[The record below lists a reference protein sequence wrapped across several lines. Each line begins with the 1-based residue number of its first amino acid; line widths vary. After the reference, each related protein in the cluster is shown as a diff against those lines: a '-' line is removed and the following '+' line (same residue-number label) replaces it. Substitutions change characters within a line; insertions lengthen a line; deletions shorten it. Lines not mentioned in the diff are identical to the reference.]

1 MATAHLLHSKDMARL
16 SHDEAKRQIEALRR
30 EIRRHNYLYYVKNQP
45 EISDEEYDRLF
56 ETLKQLEKALP
67 ELITPDSPTQRVGAE
82 PCQEFPVVEH
92 IAPMLSLDATRQE
105 AELRRF
111 DERVRKALGGQVR
124 YILEEK
130 FDGASVELVY
140 QNGVLARAA
149 TRGDG
154 RKGEGIIENVK
165 TIRSVPL
172 RLHDDERTVP
182 SFLALRGEVIMNI
195 SAFEAL
201 NRQLLEAGNEPFANP
216 RNAAAGSLR
225 QLDPRITADRRLDLI
240 VYEVVAADGQK
251 FATDTMALDA
261 LHAWG
266 LRVPEKIGVA
276 STIDAVMASHVRW
289 AEERDKLPY
298 QIDGI
303 VIKVDDL
310 DVREKL
316 GSTTHHP
323 RWALAYKFE
332 PRREVTRVEDIVVQV
347 GRTGTL
353 TPVALMRPVE
363 VGGVTVSRASL
374 HNRVEI
380 QRKDV
385 RVGDLVRIQRAGDV
399 IPEVAERMDE
409 PGRKRQPSF
418 TMPAKCPSCGTQV
431 LLQGPYTIC
440 PNHFGC
446 QAQLKRRIQHFASK
460 EALDIEHLGMETV
473 SALVDRHLVQDLSG
487 LFRLTAH
494 GLLRLDSFA
503 ERSAGQLVDAIQRS
517 KHVELQR
524 FLYALGIPE
533 VGGAVARDLAHRF
546 RSLDAVRY
554 ASRQELETVPGIGPK
569 LSQAIHDF
577 FADERNQQAIEAL
590 LKAGLQVIEP
600 KAPTKRPLD
609 GKTVVFTGTLD
620 RFARN
625 EAKRRVESL
634 GARVTSS
641 VSRET
646 DYVVVGKDP
655 GQKLDAAKEQGV
667 KILTES
673 QFVALLYEA
682 GAKM

>member
-1 MATAHLLHSKDMARL
+1 MATAQLLHSKDMARL
-16 SHDEAKRQIEALRR
+16 SHDEAKQQIEARRR
-30 EIRRHNYLYYVKNQP
+30 EIRRHNHLYYVKNQP

-56 ETLKQLEKALP
+56 ETLKQLEKAFP
-67 ELITPDSPTQRVGAE
+67 QFITPDSPTQRVGAE
-82 PCQEFPVVEH
+82 PRQEFPVVEH
-92 IAPMLSLDATRQE
+92 SAPMLSLDATRQE
-105 AELRRF
+105 AEVRRF
-111 DERVRKALGGQVR
+111 DERVRKALGGPVR
-124 YILEEK
+124 YVLEEK

-140 QNGVLARAA
+140 RNGVLERAV

-154 RKGEGIIENVK
+154 RKGEGITANVK

-172 RLHDDERTVP
+172 RLHDEQTVP

-201 NRQLLEAGNEPFANP
+201 NRKLLEAGNEPFANP

-240 VYEVVAADGQK
+240 AYEVVAADGQK
-251 FATDTMALDA
+251 FATDTKALEA
-261 LHAWG
+261 LRAWG

-276 STIDAVMASHVRW
+276 TTIDEVMASHVRW

-310 DVREKL
+310 YVREKL
-316 GSTTHHP
+316 GATTHHP

-347 GRTGTL
+347 GRTGIL

-399 IPEVAERMDE
+399 IPEVVERMDE
-409 PGRKRQPSF
+409 PGRKRQASF
-418 TMPAKCPSCGTQV
+418 TMPAKCPSCSTQV
-431 LLQGPYTIC
+431 LLRGPYTIC

-446 QAQLKRRIQHFASK
+446 QAQLKRRIRHFASK

-487 LFRLTAH
+487 LFRLTTDD
-494 GLLRLDSFA
+494 LLRLESFA
-503 ERSAGQLVDAIQRS
+503 QRSAGQLVDAIQRS
-517 KHVELQR
+517 KRVELQR

-546 RSLDAVRY
+546 RSLDTVRY
-554 ASRQELETVPGIGPK
+554 ASRQELEAVPGAGPK

-590 LKAGLQVIEP
+590 LKAGVQVIEP
-600 KAPTKRPLD
+600 KVPAKQPLR
-609 GKTVVFTGTLD
+609 GKTFVFTGTLD
-620 RFARN
+620 RLARN

-667 KILTES
+667 KMLTES
-673 QFVALLYEA
+673 QFVTLLHEA
-682 GAKM
+682 GAKL